1 MRRRDT
7 GRVRD
12 AQITPLDRV
21 ARRNLWSPPGRLCS
35 YPVMRHMSYRMT
47 FFYKRVF
54 PIKRFGILLLV
65 TAFAVFSDQ

>member
-1 MRRRDT
+1 
-7 GRVRD
+7 
-12 AQITPLDRV
+12 
-21 ARRNLWSPPGRLCS
+21 
-35 YPVMRHMSYRMT
+35 MT